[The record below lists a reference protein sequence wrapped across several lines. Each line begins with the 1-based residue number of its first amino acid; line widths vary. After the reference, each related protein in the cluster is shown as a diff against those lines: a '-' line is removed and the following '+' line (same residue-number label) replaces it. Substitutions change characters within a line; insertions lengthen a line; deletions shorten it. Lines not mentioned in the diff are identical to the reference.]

1 MAETSR
7 ELSMKLSPW
16 IVTGMVL
23 ASVGFLAFGNVR
35 AQTVPAPSATPTPA
49 TAEAASAHA
58 KATYQELCT
67 GCHDASV
74 IETQGYSRA
83 QWDETVHSMVDRG
96 LTSTPEQLDEIIGY
110 LAKNFPPQGSQ
121 K

>member
-1 MAETSR
+1 
-7 ELSMKLSPW
+7 
-16 IVTGMVL
+16 
-23 ASVGFLAFGNVR
+23 
-35 AQTVPAPSATPTPA
+35 VPAPSATPTPA

>member
-1 MAETSR
+1 
-7 ELSMKLSPW
+7 MKLSPW
-16 IVTGMVL
+16 IVTGMVM
-23 ASVGFLAFGNVR
+23 ASVGFATLGNIR
-35 AQTVPAPSATPTPA
+35 AQTAPTPTPA

-74 IETQGYSRA
+74 IETQSYSRA

-96 LTSTPEQLDEIIGY
+96 LTSTPEQLDEIINY